1 MTEHQPEKR
10 GIVGAF
16 FGKYAD
22 YARGLRPIFIICC
35 FLFLFS
41 LAMGYA
47 LGGNLNGNALQ
58 DLLATLPDISTM
70 SLPEIFAY
78 IAANNTLKSLIFMFG
93 GLLGGVLPLFFVIFN
108 GFTVGWVAYDLATTQ
123 GLGYVVAGLTP
134 HGIVEIPAILLAMSM
149 GMSLGYTMLNSFR
162 GQGSVVKEVKTA
174 FGFFI
179 TRVFPLLII
188 AAVVEVLVTPFVVV
202 ILGYA

>member
-10 GIVGAF
+10 GFAGAF
-16 FGKYAD
+16 FGKYAE
-22 YARGLRPIFIICC
+22 YARGLRPIFLICC
-35 FLFLFS
+35 LLFLFS

-47 LGGNLNGNALQ
+47 LGGNFNGNSLQ
-58 DLLATLPDISTM
+58 DLLGTLPDTSHM
-70 SLPEIFAY
+70 SLLELFEF
-78 IAANNTLKSLIFMFG
+78 IAANNTLKSLLFMFG

-108 GFTVGWVAYDLATTQ
+108 GFTVGWVAFDLGTTQ

-134 HGIVEIPAILLAMSM
+134 HGIIEIPAILLAMSM

-179 TRVFPLLII
+179 TRVFPLLIL
-188 AAVVEVLVTPFVVV
+188 AAVVEVLVTPLV
-202 ILGYA
+202 IILLGYA

>member
-1 MTEHQPEKR
+1 LTDQQPERR
-10 GIVGAF
+10 GLAGAF
-16 FGKYAD
+16 FGQYAE
-22 YARGLRPIFIICC
+22 YVKGLAPIFSICC

-58 DLLATLPDISTM
+58 DLLGTFPDISSM
-70 SLPEIFAY
+70 SLPELFAF
-78 IAANNTLKSLIFMFG
+78 IAANNTVKSLLFMFG

-108 GFTVGWVAYDLATTQ
+108 GFTVGWVAYELGTTQ

-149 GMSLGYTMLNSFR
+149 GMSLGYTTLNSLR
-162 GQGSVVKEVKTA
+162 GQGNVVKEVKTA
-174 FGFFI
+174 LGFFI
-179 TRVFPLLII
+179 TRVFPLLIL
-188 AAVVEVLVTPFVVV
+188 AAVIEVTLTPLVIVL
-202 ILGYA
+202 LGYA

>member
-1 MTEHQPEKR
+1 MTEHQPERR
-10 GIVGAF
+10 GFAGVF

-22 YARGLRPIFIICC
+22 YARGLRPIFLICC

-41 LAMGYA
+41 LTMGYT

-58 DLLATLPDISTM
+58 DLLGTLPDVSTM
-70 SLPEIFAY
+70 SLPQSFAF
-78 IAANNTLKSLIFMFG
+78 ITANNTLKSLLFMFS
-93 GLLGGVLPLFFVIFN
+93 GLLFGVLPLFFVIFN
-108 GFTVGWVAYDLATTQ
+108 GFAVGWVAYDLGTTQ

-149 GMSLGYTMLNSFR
+149 GMSLGYTMLNSLR
-162 GQGSVVKEVKTA
+162 GQGGVIKEVKTA

-179 TRVFPLLII
+179 TRVFPLLIL
-188 AAVVEVLVTPFVVV
+188 AAVVETLVTPLL
-202 ILGYA
+202 IILLGYA

>member
-1 MTEHQPEKR
+1 LTDQQPKR
-10 GIVGAF
+10 RGLAGAF
-16 FGKYAD
+16 FGQYAE
-22 YARGLRPIFIICC
+22 YAKGLVPIFSICC

-58 DLLATLPDISTM
+58 DLLGTFPDISRM
-70 SLPEIFAY
+70 SLPELFAF
-78 IAANNTLKSLIFMFG
+78 IAANNTVKSLLFMFG

-108 GFTVGWVAYDLATTQ
+108 GFTVGWVAYELGTTQ

-149 GMSLGYTMLNSFR
+149 GMSLGYTTLNSLR
-162 GQGSVVKEVKTA
+162 GQGNVVKEVKTA
-174 FGFFI
+174 LGFFI
-179 TRVFPLLII
+179 TRVFPLLIL
-188 AAVVEVLVTPFVVV
+188 AAVIEVTLTPLVIVL
-202 ILGYA
+202 LGYA